1 MLETISKKYP
11 AKGVETMPEWN
22 EKKVVNR
29 AQNGDMEAC
38 DELIQQYQER
48 IYATIYHMISNH
60 EDAADLAQITFIKA
74 IRKINNFKGQSS
86 FFTWL
91 YRIAVNNTI
100 NFIRT
105 KRKRVILSIN
115 QMDEEFDRG
124 EELLGLVSKETPQRD
139 INRLELQG
147 ILNAAM
153 LKLSPNHRLVVAL
166 HDVQGIPHEQIG
178 EIMDCNTNTVRTR
191 LHYARKQ
198 LQAHLSDYLKQ

>member
-1 MLETISKKYP
+1 MLETISKKKP
-11 AKGVETMPEWN
+11 AKGNEAMPEWN
-22 EKKVVNR
+22 EKNVVNR

-38 DELIQQYQER
+38 NELIRHYQER
-48 IYATIYHMISNH
+48 IYSTIYHMISNH
-60 EDAADLAQITFIKA
+60 EDASDLAQITFIKA
-74 IRKINNFKGQSS
+74 IQKINNFKGQSS

-115 QMDEEFDRG
+115 QMQEDFDRG
-124 EELLGLVSKETPQRD
+124 EELLGLISKETPQRN

-147 ILNAAM
+147 ILNTAM
-153 LKLSPNHRLVVAL
+153 LKLSPNHRLVVTL
-166 HDVQGIPHEQIG
+166 HDVQGMPHEQIG

-198 LQAHLSDYLKQ
+198 LQAHLSDYLKK